1 MWPENIAAVVVA
13 IATAFSGKQRNEVV
27 VMVEIEC
34 VVETEV
40 RWRGERKS

>member
-1 MWPENIAAVVVA
+1 MWQENFAAVVVA
-13 IATAFSGKQRNEVV
+13 VVTAFSGKQGNEVV

-34 VVETEV
+34 VIETEV

>member
-1 MWPENIAAVVVA
+1 MVVA
-13 IATAFSGKQRNEVV
+13 VATAFSGKQRNEVA

-34 VVETEV
+34 VIETEV